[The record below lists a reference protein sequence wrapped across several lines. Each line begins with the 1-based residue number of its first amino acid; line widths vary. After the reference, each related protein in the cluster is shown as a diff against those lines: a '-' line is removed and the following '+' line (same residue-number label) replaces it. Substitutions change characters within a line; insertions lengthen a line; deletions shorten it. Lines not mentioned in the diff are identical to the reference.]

1 MPAYLKS
8 QANQG
13 CRQVRTDQLR
23 VALFSGNYNYQRD
36 GVNNA
41 LNRLVGYLER
51 QGVAVRVYSPT
62 SDTPA
67 FEPTG
72 TLIPVP
78 SVRIPGRGDYRF
90 AYTFD
95 AETRRDLEAFAP
107 NLIHLS
113 VPDRLAF
120 FVKKWAIQ
128 RSIPVVASVHT
139 RFDTYLSYYGLPWVD
154 AILGDVMR
162 RLYADLPIVFAPS
175 ESMAD
180 QLRADGMHDN
190 IGIWSRGVDK
200 VVFNPARRS
209 LDWRRA
215 HGIGDDERVIAFVGR
230 LVMEKGLDVFADA
243 VDRLTANGVAHRV
256 LIVGDGLARE
266 WAEARMPAAI
276 FTGQLAG
283 AELATAYASAELLF
297 NPSTTETF
305 GNVTLE
311 AMACGRPVVGARATG
326 TSSLVHHGIS
336 GLLVSP
342 GDIDGYAAALTTYLT
357 DDRAAAM
364 AGEAG
369 LALSR
374 RYEWDEINQT
384 MLDNYLTASAA
395 PVVVP
400 PSVFTPIVERV
411 VTRFRAAA

>member
-1 MPAYLKS
+1 MRP
-8 QANQG
+8 
-13 CRQVRTDQLR
+13 DQLR

-67 FEPTG
+67 FAPTG
-72 TLIPVP
+72 TLVPVP
-78 SVRIPGRGDYRF
+78 SVKIPGRGDYRF

-95 AETRRDLEAFAP
+95 PDTRRDVEAFAP
-107 NLIHLS
+107 NLVHLS

-120 FVKKWAIQ
+120 FVKKWAIG
-128 RSIPVVASVHT
+128 RGIPVVASVHT
-139 RFDTYLSYYGLPWVD
+139 RFDTYLSYYNMPWVD

-162 RLYADLPIVFAPS
+162 RLYIDLPEVYAPS

-180 QLRADGMHDN
+180 QLRADGMATN
-190 IGIWSRGVDK
+190 IRIWSRGVDK
-200 VVFNPARRS
+200 TVFNPERRS
-209 LDWRRA
+209 LDWRRSI
-215 HGIGDDERVIAFVGR
+215 GIGDGEHLIAFVGR
-230 LVMEKGLDVFADA
+230 LVMEKGLDVFADTIDQLA
-243 VDRLTANGVAHRV
+243 ARSVAHRV

-266 WAEARMPAAI
+266 FAEARMPQAI

-283 AELATAYASAELLF
+283 ADLARAYASSEMLF

-311 AMACGRPVVGARATG
+311 AMACGLPVVGADATG
-326 TSSLVHHGIS
+326 TSSLVHHGMS
-336 GLLVSP
+336 GLLVAP
-342 GDIDGYAAALTTYLT
+342 GDIDAYAEALTTYLT
-357 DDRAAAM
+357 DARAAAM

-384 MLDNYLTASAA
+384 MLDHYLGAVAA
-395 PVVVP
+395 PVVIP
-400 PSVFTPIVERV
+400 PSVFAPIVERV
-411 VTRFRAAA
+411 VTAMRAA

>member
-1 MPAYLKS
+1 MRP
-8 QANQG
+8 
-13 CRQVRTDQLR
+13 DQLR

-51 QGVAVRVYSPT
+51 HGVAVRVYSPT

-72 TLIPVP
+72 TLISVP
-78 SVRIPGRGDYRF
+78 SVKIPGRGDYRF
-90 AYTFD
+90 AYAMD
-95 AETRRDLEAFAP
+95 GATRRDLEAFAP

-120 FVKKWAIQ
+120 HAKRWGQTHRV
-128 RSIPVVASVHT
+128 PVVASAHT
-139 RFDTYLSYYGLPWVD
+139 RFDTYLGYYGLGWVNS
-154 AILGDVMR
+154 ILGDVMR
-162 RLYADLPIVFAPS
+162 NLYTGLPEIYAPS
-175 ESMAD
+175 ESMAE
-180 QLRADGMHDN
+180 QLVADGMADN
-190 IGIWSRGVDK
+190 VKIWSRGVDK
-200 VVFNPARRS
+200 AIFNPSRRS
-209 LDWRRA
+209 LDWRRG

-230 LVMEKGLDVFADA
+230 LVMEKGLDVFADTI
-243 VDRLTANGVAHRV
+243 DRLTADGVPHRV

-266 WAEARMPAAI
+266 FAETRMPQAI

-283 AELATAYASAELLF
+283 SDLAVAYASSEMLF

-311 AMACGRPVVGARATG
+311 AMACGLPVVGARATG
-326 TSSLVHHGIS
+326 TSSIVHHGIS
-336 GLLVSP
+336 GQLVTP
-342 GDIDGYAAALTTYLT
+342 GDIGGYAAALTTYLT

-374 RYEWDEINQT
+374 RYDWDEINQT
-384 MLDNYLTASAA
+384 MLDHYLEIVDL
-395 PVVVP
+395 PVEVP
-400 PSVFTPIVERV
+400 PSMFMPLVDRF
-411 VTRFRAAA
+411 VTALRAA